1 MVYAAAFRVAADWL
15 AYGQGRMRPG
25 RRTIRIEG
33 HIGNLGMVEQQA
45 EIGLGQDEIE
55 LPPGTEGDDFMALR
69 VHGDDGFPVFQD
81 GDVVLVPRQH
91 GPPEDYIGRRCV
103 VRLDGRRLVRTL
115 MRGSRPGLFILVNY
129 ASPPTIDVEI
139 QEASPVAWVK
149 YAG

>member
-25 RRTIRIEG
+25 RRRIRIEG
-33 HIGNLGMVEQQA
+33 HIGSLGMSEQT
-45 EIGLGQDEIE
+45 GLEQDEIE
-55 LPPGTEGDDFMALR
+55 LPPGIEGDDFMALR
-69 VHGDDGFPVFQD
+69 VHGDDGFPVLQD

-103 VRLDGRRLVRTL
+103 VWLGGRHLVRTL

-139 QEASPVAWVK
+139 QEAVPIAWVK